1 MSSKKIET
9 KKKSNLIKTLQ
20 WLGVSVISVL
30 LIVYFL
36 VVDTTGSQ
44 TTPII
49 GTVNGTPIYY
59 TSSSPYGRA
68 FRNIEANYRQYGIQ
82 INDEMYSYIEDI
94 AFRRAVATVLL
105 DKIAS
110 KNIAVSDN
118 IVVEV
123 MKGQFVD
130 TNGIYNDNAFQSFV
144 RNTSKSELSRV
155 EREIKENIL
164 SQTISVE
171 LFDNVKVNSLE
182 TERNFIKTQTKRD
195 IEMAYIDAV
204 SIVENSEIPASD
216 LERYFNENKTDF
228 AQADISYI
236 VLESG
241 GVADNLYKTLNDD
254 ITLFEK
260 NALERSVDTNNYRWE
275 YITRMEMPSESFA
288 NSIFTNS
295 KTNTLLQPIY
305 VNGNYYI
312 VLLNDIR
319 LPENYTDVKTDILKN
334 EYLDANMNVLLE
346 AEKTRQS
353 EILKSAFDRNNNL
366 SSLNNNGNIKYY
378 KPSSPF
384 YYNQGRLSSISGDI
398 IPESSEEAFYRRVFS
413 LDAGSVSDIVRL
425 ENGVAIIKVLSEE
438 KPNMSEIANLDSYT
452 KNELKSELGFYVEN
466 EWQNRNIEKARVKKN
481 NIRNY

>member
-1 MSSKKIET
+1 MSPKNIGS
-9 KKKSNLIKTLQ
+9 KKKSNLVKTLQ
-20 WLGVSVISVL
+20 WFGVSVISVL

-36 VVDTTGSQ
+36 VIDTRGSQ
-44 TTPII
+44 TTPTI
-49 GTVNGTPIYY
+49 GSVNGTPIYY
-59 TSSSPYGRA
+59 TSTSPYGRA
-68 FRNIEANYRQYGIQ
+68 LRDIERYYQQLGIQ
-82 INDEMYSYIEDI
+82 INSEMYSYIDDM
-94 AFRRAVATVLL
+94 AFKRAVTIVLL

-110 KNIAVSDN
+110 KNIKVSDN
-118 IVVEV
+118 IIVDF

-164 SQTISVE
+164 SQTISAE
-171 LFDNVKVNSLE
+171 LFDDIKINSLE
-182 TERNFIKTQTKRD
+182 TERNYKKTRTKRD
-195 IEMAYIDAV
+195 IEMAYIDAA
-204 SIVENSEIPASD
+204 SILENLEIPAAD

-260 NALERSVDTNNYRWE
+260 NALERSVDTNNYRWN
-275 YITRMEMPSESFA
+275 YITKMEMPSSSFA
-288 NSIFTNS
+288 DSIFTNS
-295 KTNTLLQPIY
+295 KTNTLLEPIY

-319 LPENYTDVKTDILKN
+319 LPKNYTDVKADILEN
-334 EYLDANMNVLLE
+334 EYLNANMNVLLE
-346 AEKTRQS
+346 AEKTKQS

-366 SSLNNNGNIKYY
+366 AALNNNGNIKYY
-378 KPSSPF
+378 KSSSPF
-384 YYNQGRLSSISGDI
+384 YYNQGGLTSTNGNM
-398 IPESSEEAFYRRVFS
+398 IPESSEENFYRRVFS
-413 LDAGSVSDIVRL
+413 LDVGSVSDIVRL

-438 KPNMSEIANLDSYT
+438 KPDMNKLATSDDS
-452 KNELKSELGFYVEN
+452 KKSAIKMELSSYIEN
-466 EWQNRNIEKARVKKN
+466 EWQSRNIEKARVKKN
-481 NIRNY
+481 NIR

>member
-1 MSSKKIET
+1 MSPKNIGS
-9 KKKSNLIKTLQ
+9 KKKSNLVKTLQ
-20 WLGVSVISVL
+20 WFGVSVISVL

-36 VVDTTGSQ
+36 VIDTRGSQ
-44 TTPII
+44 TTPTI
-49 GTVNGTPIYY
+49 GSVNGTPIYY
-59 TSSSPYGRA
+59 TSTSPYGRA
-68 FRNIEANYRQYGIQ
+68 LRDIERYYQQLGIQ
-82 INDEMYSYIEDI
+82 INSEMYSYIDDM
-94 AFRRAVATVLL
+94 AFKRAVTIVLL

-110 KNIAVSDN
+110 KNIKVSDN
-118 IVVEV
+118 IIVDF

-144 RNTSKSELSRV
+144 KNTSKSELSRV

-164 SQTISVE
+164 SQTISTE
-171 LFDNVKVNSLE
+171 LFDDIKINSLE
-182 TERNFIKTQTKRD
+182 TERNYKKTQTKRD
-195 IEMAYIDAV
+195 IEMAYIDAA

-260 NALERSVDTNNYRWE
+260 NALERSVDTNNYRWN
-275 YITRMEMPSESFA
+275 YITKMEMPSSSFA
-288 NSIFTNS
+288 DSIFTNS
-295 KTNTLLQPIY
+295 KTNTLLEPIY

-319 LPENYTDVKTDILKN
+319 LPQNYTDVKADILKN
-334 EYLDANMNVLLE
+334 EYLNANMNVLLE
-346 AEKTRQS
+346 AEKTKQS

-366 SSLNNNGNIKYY
+366 AALNNNGNIKYY
-378 KPSSPF
+378 KSSSPF
-384 YYNQGRLSSISGDI
+384 YYNQGGLTSANGNM
-398 IPESSEEAFYRRVFS
+398 IPESSEENFYRRVFS
-413 LDAGSVSDIVRL
+413 LEVGSVSDVVKL

-438 KPNMSEIANLDSYT
+438 KPDMNKLATSDDS
-452 KNELKSELGFYVEN
+452 KKSAIKMELSSYIEN
-466 EWQNRNIEKARVKKN
+466 EWQSRNIEKARVKKN
-481 NIRNY
+481 NIR